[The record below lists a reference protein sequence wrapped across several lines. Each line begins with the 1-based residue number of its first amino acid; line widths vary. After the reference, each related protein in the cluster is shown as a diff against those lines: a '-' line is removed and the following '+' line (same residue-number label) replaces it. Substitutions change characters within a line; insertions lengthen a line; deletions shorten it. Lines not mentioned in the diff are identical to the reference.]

1 MPLSTI
7 LAITVTAYAALML
20 AIGWWARGQ
29 VESSEDFLV
38 AGRKLPLVLAA
49 PTLLATWFGAGTLL
63 TATDEVRAGGLR
75 MAALEP
81 LGAGVCLILAG
92 LLLAPKL
99 WRMRLL
105 TLGDFYARRFGVRAE
120 RWSAVLMVPS
130 YFGWIAAQY
139 VALAG
144 MLEIS
149 FGLPLSIGLVLVAAV
164 GVAYTLLGG
173 MWSVTA
179 TDALQIV
186 LVILGLFALA
196 VAVLGELG
204 GPVVGLER
212 IWTELP
218 AEKRVMIPSEDAAA
232 LIGWLGVLAIGA
244 LGNLPGQELGQ
255 RMFAARDER
264 TAVWACHL
272 AGLGYL
278 SVGLVPLVIGLAAN
292 LLVPDAPGQSTLTT
306 LAQLF
311 LSPGMAVLFTLVLMS
326 AVLSTIDSALL
337 SPSSVLAQN
346 LVWPLLRERLE
357 PRGWT
362 ELALNRA
369 CVLVVGLGA
378 LITAYVGED
387 AYSLLEE
394 AYALGMVSL
403 LVPLLIGLHSERG
416 GERAA
421 LLAMAI
427 GTGLWVLH
435 LAASAEHFG
444 GTLWPSG
451 WVPLPVGLCC
461 AGAALVAYLA
471 VARGETSRA

>member
-1 MPLSTI
+1 VIGSLSLSTI
-7 LAITVTAYAALML
+7 LAITVVAYAALML

-29 VESSEDFLV
+29 VETNEDFLV
-38 AGRKLPLVLAA
+38 AGRKLPLILAA

-81 LGAGVCLILAG
+81 FGAGLCLILAG

-105 TLGDFYARRFGVRAE
+105 TLGDFYKRRFGLRAE

-149 FGLPLSIGLVLVAAV
+149 FGLPISIGLVLVAV
-164 GVAYTLLGG
+164 LGVAYTLLGG

-179 TDALQIV
+179 TDAVQIL

-196 VAVLGELG
+196 WAVLAELG
-204 GPVVGLER
+204 GPLLGLTR
-212 IWTELP
+212 IWTALP
-218 AEKRVMIPSEDAAA
+218 LEKRVVIPHEDAAA
-232 LIGWLGVLAIGA
+232 LVGWLGILAIGA
-244 LGNLPGQELGQ
+244 LGNLPGQELAQ
-255 RMFAARDER
+255 RMFAARSER

-272 AGLGYL
+272 AGIGYL
-278 SVGLVPLVIGLAAN
+278 SVGLIPLGIGLAAD
-292 LLVPDAPGQSTLTT
+292 LLAPGAPEQSTLTT

-311 LSPGMAVLFTLVLMS
+311 LSPGMAVIFILVLMS
-326 AVLSTIDSALL
+326 AVLSTIDSAIL
-337 SPSSVLAQN
+337 SPASVLAQN
-346 LVWPLLRERLE
+346 LVWPAWHARLE
-357 PRGWT
+357 ARGWT
-362 ELALNRA
+362 QLRVNRA
-369 CVLVVGLGA
+369 CVALVGGGA
-378 LITAYVGED
+378 LITAYLGEN
-387 AYSLLEE
+387 AYSLLED

-403 LVPLLIGLHSERG
+403 LVPLLLGLHSERG

-421 LLAMAI
+421 LLSMAL
-427 GTGLWVLH
+427 GTGTWVLH
-435 LAASAEHFG
+435 LAVGAAQFG
-444 GTLWPSG
+444 GAWWPSA
-451 WVPLPVGLCC
+451 WLPLPVGLSC
-461 AGAALVAYLA
+461 AGLALIGYLA
-471 VARGETSRA
+471 AARR

>member
-1 MPLSTI
+1 MPRCRSGIRSIFGGSNRSAVDPVNLSTI
-7 LAITVTAYAALML
+7 LAITVVAYAVLML
-20 AIGWWARGQ
+20 AIGWWARGR
-29 VESSEDFLV
+29 VETSEDFLV

-81 LGAGVCLILAG
+81 FGAGLCLIFAG

-99 WRMRLL
+99 WRMKLL

-120 RWSAVLMVPS
+120 RWSAMLMVPS
-130 YFGWIAAQY
+130 YLGWIAAQY

-149 FGLPLSIGLVLVAAV
+149 FGLPASIGLALVAAV
-164 GVAYTLLGG
+164 GIAYTLLGG
-173 MWSVTA
+173 MWSVTV
-179 TDALQIV
+179 TDALQIL
-186 LVILGLFALA
+186 LVFVGLLALA
-196 VAVLGELG
+196 WAVLAELG
-204 GPVVGLER
+204 GLTLGLSR
-212 IWTELP
+212 IWAEMP
-218 AEKRVMIPSEDAAA
+218 AHKRVIIPSEDAAA

-244 LGNLPGQELGQ
+244 LGNLPGQELSQ

-272 AGLGYL
+272 AGIGYL
-278 SVGLVPLVIGLAAN
+278 TVGLIPLAIGLAAD
-292 LLVPDAPGQSTLTT
+292 LLVPGAPGQSTLTT

-311 LSPGMAVLFTLVLMS
+311 LSPGMAVVFTLVLMS

-346 LVWPLLRERLE
+346 LAWPLLRERLE

-362 ELALNRA
+362 ELGVNRA
-369 CVLVVGLGA
+369 CVLVVGVSA

-394 AYALGMVSL
+394 AYALGMV
-403 LVPLLIGLHSERG
+403 
-416 GERAA
+416 
-421 LLAMAI
+421 
-427 GTGLWVLH
+427 
-435 LAASAEHFG
+435 
-444 GTLWPSG
+444 
-451 WVPLPVGLCC
+451 
-461 AGAALVAYLA
+461 
-471 VARGETSRA
+471 